1 MQFTHRPQYIGPAL
15 NLSILWNSASS
26 LLPHTYTATYCPRIH
41 HTYINMVSHQHVHP
55 PSSKAPWRPLF
66 QCHISILTSPE
77 FSLATVY
84 RNSSGSAHPRVRT
97 CVFRGFWTELDLRET
112 AKELLQKDEESNRGG
127 INPNV
132 FESDLLT
139 FTTDIRME
147 KIAQM
152 ASTDGADRGN
162 GASGGGPIEAV
173 FWVKDAM
180 MQWRIKGRAFVIGNE
195 SCDAGELWSRENIQ
209 RWVRRREGSAEEDIT
224 RWTWEKE
231 ITANFANLSPTMR
244 GSFKN
249 PSPGTPRSEP
259 PSDPSLKLG
268 LTLDDIHD
276 PVARANFRVVVIVP
290 EEVESVDLTSPEN
303 FKRMRWALTKRIE
316 KNEDSGEAGVATWEA
331 TELWP

>member
-1 MQFTHRPQYIGPAL
+1 
-15 NLSILWNSASS
+15 
-26 LLPHTYTATYCPRIH
+26 
-41 HTYINMVSHQHVHP
+41 
-55 PSSKAPWRPLF
+55 
-66 QCHISILTSPE
+66 
-77 FSLATVY
+77 
-84 RNSSGSAHPRVRT
+84 
-97 CVFRGFWTELDLRET
+97 
-112 AKELLQKDEESNRGG
+112 
-127 INPNV
+127 
-132 FESDLLT
+132 
-139 FTTDIRME
+139 
-147 KIAQM
+147 M

-303 FKRMRWALTKRIE
+303 FKRMRHEEKHSYSPESIGRGRGTVRKITIPIETSTLHLCYVQAWLQIPAIPFSKKGLPIKCIVAYIFPALFYFT
-316 KNEDSGEAGVATWEA
+316 N
-331 TELWP
+331 P

>member
-1 MQFTHRPQYIGPAL
+1 
-15 NLSILWNSASS
+15 
-26 LLPHTYTATYCPRIH
+26 
-41 HTYINMVSHQHVHP
+41 
-55 PSSKAPWRPLF
+55 
-66 QCHISILTSPE
+66 
-77 FSLATVY
+77 
-84 RNSSGSAHPRVRT
+84 
-97 CVFRGFWTELDLRET
+97 
-112 AKELLQKDEESNRGG
+112 
-127 INPNV
+127 
-132 FESDLLT
+132 
-139 FTTDIRME
+139 
-147 KIAQM
+147 M

-180 MQWRIKGRAFVIGNE
+180 TQWRIKGRAFVIGNE
-195 SCDAGELWSRENIQ
+195 SCDAGELWSREIFSD
-209 RWVRRREGSAEEDIT
+209 GGYT

-249 PSPGTPRSEP
+249 PSPGTSRSEP

-303 FKRMRWALTKRIE
+303 FKRMRWTLTKRIE